1 MTDRLDQLEIGRLK
15 WQCRRGLLE
24 NDLFIERF
32 FKRNGEELTASQAQG
47 LRQLMALSD
56 PDLLDLFLA
65 RKELQGEDATAEAAS
80 VLQLMR
86 TPKTDLKT
94 SVSKESP

>member
-1 MTDRLDQLEIGRLK
+1 MSELTCDRLSPLEVGRLK

-32 FKRNGEELTASQAQG
+32 FARHSGELTVAQAQG
-47 LRQLMALSD
+47 LRQLMDLSD

-65 RKELQGEDATAEAAS
+65 RTQLQGDDATPEATAI
-80 VLQLMR
+80 LQLMR
-86 TPKTDLKT
+86 TPQPT
-94 SVSKESP
+94 

>member
-1 MTDRLDQLEIGRLK
+1 MSELVVERLTPLEIGRLK

-32 FKRNGEELTASQAQG
+32 FARHGQALTSAQSEG
-47 LRQLMALSD
+47 LRQLMTLSD

-65 RKELQGEDATAEAAS
+65 RKELEGEEATPEASAI
-80 VLQLMR
+80 LQLMR
-86 TPKTDLKT
+86 TPK
-94 SVSKESP
+94 PNC

>member
-1 MTDRLDQLEIGRLK
+1 MSEVSELLSPLEVGRLK

-32 FKRNGEELTASQAQG
+32 FSRNGAALTAAQAQG
-47 LRQLMALSD
+47 MRQLMALSD

-65 RKELQGEDATAEAAS
+65 RTELQGDDATPEAS
-80 VLQLMR
+80 SILQAMR
-86 TPKTDLKT
+86 TPKII
-94 SVSKESP
+94 